1 MKKLRLLYF
10 VALLLMVAMG
20 AKADRLNITSEDI
33 GKVLCTDG
41 TLYVTAT
48 AAYDAGKEPVAM
60 IAYVNGLTHQGL
72 AIALG
77 DAYVINDGHYSGSC
91 AWTEIDYYLQTWV
104 TDNNYNV
111 ANATWKVPSPIEWQ
125 QMLIGCGALGDV
137 EENDFGSVYMSMEGI
152 NTKLNNALENSGLQ
166 YSYWSDTKYD
176 GEKAWY
182 AYFNPESG
190 QMDLSR
196 YSYSMEFNVRGCLS
210 FKVATDATLY
220 PVKVGEAEKGTIQ
233 VDYTQAAAGETVTL
247 IATPAEGYMLD
258 EIVVT
263 DQNNHP
269 VEVIGG
275 KWYTYGNNNEA
286 TFIMPESNV
295 TVMAT
300 FTHAKTAADGLF
312 MRMPYEG
319 EVICTIPDG
328 VFSFKIK
335 GDGYYDQGGRTH
347 QLGGDG
353 TLVLKTS
360 ANHIFQLDCKQ
371 YRGMNTSWYSGF
383 NVFDGTSIY
392 DPAIVIW
399 VRGNGGVDTSHNIDI
414 PASGLIQSTTPN
426 MRIYYWSGATGDAVP
441 WFDMTVNVAATYIS
455 SMTAIITSESQVT
468 LPSLNVDY
476 GLSAPD
482 SGAGDATID
491 GEKANLYTL
500 CLPYDPDVHSGMK
513 FYTLD
518 SSTESSLKF
527 MEITGSPAAN
537 TPYLVAVFTNQS
549 VNKNINTK
557 VTLEKEIDKGAA
569 TEGFKFLGTTTGIAN
584 AEAAEK
590 HAYILQNGNT
600 WGRVP
605 AGHPEVYIP
614 PFRAYIVPTAATGR
628 SVLVGSFGDATGIT
642 TLQLTDRDGTT
653 RYFDLNGRRI
663 SNPTTQGVYVTNGK
677 KVIIK

>member
-20 AKADRLNITSEDI
+20 AKADERLNITSNDI
-33 GKVLCTDG
+33 GKILCTDG
-41 TLYVTAT
+41 TLYATAT
-48 AAYDAGKEPVAM
+48 AAEDDGKIPVAM
-60 IAYVNGLTHQGL
+60 IAYVDGLSHKGL
-72 AIALG
+72 AIALN
-77 DAYVINDGHYSGSC
+77 DADVQYGEYRYPGC
-91 AWTEIDYYLQTWV
+91 AWNNIDTHLQTWV
-104 TDNNYNV
+104 TENDKNV
-111 ANATWKVPSPIEWQ
+111 PNATWKVPSTIEWQ
-125 QMLIGCGALGDV
+125 QMLIGCGAFGEV
-137 EENDFGSVYMSMEGI
+137 EENDFGSVYLSPEGI
-152 NTKLNNALENSGLQ
+152 NAKLGNGWEISVLKNNT
-166 YSYWSDTKYD
+166 YWSSTQYD
-176 GEKAWY
+176 NEKAWDV
-182 AYFNPESG
+182 YFPESG
-190 QMDLSR
+190 NMDFSSH
-196 YSYSMEFNVRGCLS
+196 SYSMEFTVRGCLS
-210 FKVATDATLY
+210 FKIAADVTYSIKCGGD
-220 PVKVGEAEKGTIQ
+220 GNGTIQ
-233 VDYTQAAAGETVTL
+233 ADETEAAAGETVTL
-247 IATPAEGYMLD
+247 TATPAPGYML
-258 EIVVT
+258 ENIVVT
-263 DQNNHP
+263 DKDSNP
-269 VEVIGG
+269 VEVVGG
-275 KWYTYGNNNEA
+275 TWYTYGNNNEA
-286 TFIMPESNV
+286 TFIMPESQV

-300 FTHAKTAADGLF
+300 FTNAKTAADGLF
-312 MRMPYEG
+312 MRMPTWSY
-319 EVICTIPDG
+319 VVCTIPDD

-335 GDGYYDQGGRTH
+335 GDGSNDFGGNTH
-347 QLGGDG
+347 SLVCNG

-360 ANHIFQLDCKQ
+360 ANHIFQLDCKPS
-371 YRGMNTSWYSGF
+371 RGINPSHKSDFY
-383 NVFDGTSIY
+383 VYDGTSQS
-392 DPAIVIW
+392 ASVIAYW
-399 VRGNGGVDTSHNIDI
+399 VQGQGSYNGYTI
-414 PASGLIQSTTPN
+414 PESGLVQSTTPN
-426 MRIYYWSGATGDAVP
+426 MAIHYWSNVEGDAVP
-441 WFDMTVNVAATYIS
+441 RFNMTVNVAATYIS

-476 GLSAPD
+476 GLSAPG

-500 CLPYDPDVHSGMK
+500 CLPYDPIVSEGMK

-537 TPYLVAVFTNQS
+537 TPYLVAVFSDKS
-549 VNKNINTK
+549 VGQNINTP

-584 AEAAEK
+584 AEAAAK
-590 HAYILQNGNT
+590 NAFILQDGNT

-605 AGHPEVYIP
+605 EGHPEVYIP

>member
-10 VALLLMVAMG
+10 VALLLMVAVG
-20 AKADRLNITSEDI
+20 AKADDRLNITSNDI
-33 GKVLCTDG
+33 GKILCTDG
-41 TLYVTAT
+41 TLYATAT
-48 AAYDAGKEPVAM
+48 AAEDDGKRPVAM
-60 IAYVNGLTHQGL
+60 IAYVDGLSHKGL
-72 AIALG
+72 AIALD

-104 TDNNYNV
+104 TENDKNV
-111 ANATWKVPSPIEWQ
+111 PNATWKVPSPIEWQ

-137 EENDFGSVYMSMEGI
+137 EENNFGSVYLTIEGI
-152 NTKLNNALENSGLQ
+152 NTFLINGSGNYSALE
-166 YSYWSDTKYD
+166 YSFWSDTEYD
-176 GEKAWY
+176 NEKAWY

-190 QMDLSR
+190 KMDLSG
-196 YSYSMEFNVRGCLS
+196 YSKSMEFNVRGCLS
-210 FKVATDATLY
+210 FKIAADVTY
-220 PVKVGEAEKGTIQ
+220 PIKCGGDGNGTIQ
-233 VDYTQAAAGETVTL
+233 ADETEAAAGETVTL
-247 IATPAEGYMLD
+247 TATPAPGYML
-258 EIVVT
+258 ENIVVT
-263 DQNNHP
+263 DKDSNP
-269 VEVIGG
+269 VEVVGG
-275 KWYTYGNNNEA
+275 TWYTYGNNNEA
-286 TFIMPESNV
+286 TFIMPESQV

-312 MRMPYEG
+312 MRMPTDDEL
-319 EVICTIPDG
+319 ICTIPDG

-335 GDGYYDQGGRTH
+335 GDGYYDGDITH
-347 QLGGDG
+347 NRICNG
-353 TLVLKTS
+353 TLVLKSTT
-360 ANHIFQLDCKQ
+360 NHIFQLDCKPS
-371 YRGMNTSWYSGF
+371 RGMNTSWKSDFY
-383 NVFDGTSIY
+383 VYDGTSQS
-392 DPAIVIW
+392 ASVIAYW
-399 VRGNGGVDTSHNIDI
+399 VKGQGSYNGYTI
-414 PASGLIQSTTPN
+414 PESGLVQSTTPN
-426 MRIYYWSGATGDAVP
+426 MTIHYWSNVTADAVP
-441 WFDMTVNVAATYIS
+441 WFNMTVNVAATYIS

-476 GLSAPD
+476 GLSAPG

-500 CLPYDPDVHSGMK
+500 CLPYTPIVSEGMK

-537 TPYLVAVFTNQS
+537 TPYLVAVFSDKNVGQ
-549 VNKNINTK
+549 NINAP

-569 TEGFKFLGTTTGIAN
+569 IEGFKFLGTTTGIAN
-584 AEAAEK
+584 AEAAAK
-590 HAYILQNGNT
+590 NAFILQDGNT

-605 AGHPEVYIP
+605 DGHPEVYIP

-663 SNPTTQGVYVTNGK
+663 SNPAAKGVYVTNGK